1 MGDRRR
7 GRELALQILFQ
18 IDLGKEEKPLTLE
31 DCRKDFLENQD
42 ENPEIKDF
50 AYQLAK
56 GTLENLEKIDAL
68 IKERLQNWDFSRIAT
83 VDRNIIRAAVYE
95 LVFRDEI
102 PVAVTINEA
111 IEIAKDYSGKESS
124 KFVNGILDKIKKDK
138 DIIKQD
144 NGGK

>member
-7 GRELALQILFQ
+7 GRELALQMLFQ
-18 IDLGKEEKPLTLE
+18 IDLGKEEKPLSLE

-42 ENPEIKDF
+42 ENAEIKDF
-50 AYQLAK
+50 AYRLAK
-56 GTLENLEKIDAL
+56 GTLENLEKIDIL
-68 IKERLQNWDFSRIAT
+68 IKDRLQNWDFSRIAT
-83 VDRNIIRAAVYE
+83 VDRNILRSAVYE